1 MLQFLNEV
9 TASWNP
15 WKELDRIH
23 WELDRLIPEAFSVF
37 NGSNRAPVAVYA
49 NDEAAKVLVQIPGWK
64 PGWFDL
70 SVEGNK
76 LHLKGQSVAGEAV
89 GGNENMQLSLS
100 RTINLPFHVRANKIQ
115 AHYSKGILTIDLARS
130 EKDKPQKIKIQAA

>member
-9 TASWNP
+9 TGSWNP

-23 WELDRLIPEAFSVF
+23 WELDRLVPEAFSIF
-37 NGSNRAPVAVYA
+37 NGSNRAPVAIYA
-49 NDEAAKVLVQIPGWK
+49 NDEAAKVLVRIPGWK
-64 PGWFDL
+64 PEWFDL

-76 LHLKGQSVAGEAV
+76 LLLKGQSVS
-89 GGNENMQLSLS
+89 GNADSGDDMQLSLS
-100 RTINLPFHVRANKIQ
+100 RTINLPFHVEADKVQANY
-115 AHYSKGILTIDLARS
+115 AKGILVIDLARS